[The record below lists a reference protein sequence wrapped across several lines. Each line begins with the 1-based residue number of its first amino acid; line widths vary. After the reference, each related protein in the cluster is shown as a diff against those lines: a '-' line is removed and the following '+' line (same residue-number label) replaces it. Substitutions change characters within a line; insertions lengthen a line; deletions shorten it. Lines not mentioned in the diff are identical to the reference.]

1 MSVILLWLMAR
12 RAALMRCVSG
22 LTLAGVLSVVCVV
35 PAARAQPLLTP
46 EQRDSLMREMT
57 PEQRQRLWQQL
68 TPEQKGDFMR
78 NLTPE
83 QRAGLAAQMTPE
95 QRERLRA
102 RLREDRQRLDADGTM
117 RGRLSSDERQRL
129 REQIIESQ
137 RDRREGPQRRGGRAD
152 RPPEGADK

>member
-1 MSVILLWLMAR
+1 MA
-12 RAALMRCVSG
+12 S
-22 LTLAGVLSVVCVV
+22 VLSVVCVV

-95 QRERLRA
+95 QRERLRE
-102 RLREDRQRLDADGTM
+102 RLRADRERRDVDGM
-117 RGRLSSDERQRL
+117 SRGRLSTDERLRL

-137 RDRREGPQRRGGRAD
+137 RDRREGSHRHGGRSE
-152 RPPEGADK
+152 RSQERADK

>member
-1 MSVILLWLMAR
+1 MSVTMLRLISR
-12 RAALMRCVSG
+12 RAPLLRRAFA
-22 LTLAGVLSVVCVV
+22 LTLASALAVVCVV

-95 QRERLRA
+95 QRERLRE
-102 RLREDRQRLDADGTM
+102 RLREDRERRDADGTM
-117 RGRLSSDERQRL
+117 RGRLSIDERQRL

-137 RDRREGPQRRGGRAD
+137 RDRREGPHRHGGRSD
-152 RPPEGADK
+152 RPSERADK